1 MDISAKPQS
10 MDHKLEVL
18 LETCAAMLDVGMGL
32 RTSNNALAYKQ
43 DRLER
48 KLEFFSRSLAR
59 ANGRGVDAVDT
70 VLLYG
75 FMLMPS
81 CLMLI
86 LLFICLAGIF
96 IPSKKLAN
104 TDIFILSTK
113 LCGPHRRTIGL
124 VGS

>member
-1 MDISAKPQS
+1 MVDISAKPQS

-86 LLFICLAGIF
+86 L
-96 IPSKKLAN
+96 
-104 TDIFILSTK
+104 
-113 LCGPHRRTIGL
+113 
-124 VGS
+124 